1 MPWPIKE
8 SMTVKKGILVL
19 LTVLFFW
26 GGLSAQEK
34 DSKVPFLGIIVK
46 DTDRGVL
53 IDSVQEDTPAHKAG
67 LLVGDIMIGW
77 NEHTIYDASDFL
89 LNLYTQYPG
98 EKVTITIKRNKKVR
112 QFEIPLGEKNDR
124 YAAIYN
130 EIPLIVNLFRLEIMG
145 YALDEIGIMV
155 GNIPATLNEYFEVP
169 DGGVLVQIV
178 EPESEGGRKGIKN
191 GDVIYS
197 INGKPTP
204 YTVQFRQIIDEEKEF
219 EIKLNRKGKDM
230 TFHLKKMEASQ

>member
-1 MPWPIKE
+1 MLWPIKE
-8 SMTVKKGILVL
+8 RMIVKKGILVL

-26 GGLSAQEK
+26 SGLSAQEK

-67 LLVGDIMIGW
+67 LMVGDIMIGW

-98 EKVTITIKRNKKVR
+98 EQVTITIKRNKKVR
-112 QFEIPLGEKNDR
+112 QFEIALSEKNDR

-204 YTVQFRQIIDEEKEF
+204 YTVQFRQIVDEEKEF
-219 EIKLNRKGKDM
+219 EIKLKRKGKDM

>member
-1 MPWPIKE
+1 
-8 SMTVKKGILVL
+8 MTVKKGILAL
-19 LTVLFFW
+19 LTVLLFW
-26 GGLSAQEK
+26 SGLSAQEK
-34 DSKVPFLGIIVK
+34 DSKVAFLGIIVK

-67 LLVGDIMIGW
+67 LMVGDIMIGW

-89 LNLYTQYPG
+89 LNLYTQHPG
-98 EKVTITIKRNKKVR
+98 EKVTITIKREKKVKR
-112 QFEIPLGEKNDR
+112 FEITLTEKNDR

-155 GNIPATLNEYFEVP
+155 GNIPSTLNEYFEVP

-219 EIKLNRKGKDM
+219 DIKLKRKGKEM
-230 TFHLKKMEASQ
+230 TFHLKKMEPAQ